1 MIDSKNDCVKDR
13 AIILRN
19 KFLAGDDKAF
29 AELYNLF
36 AKELYAYGLFIC
48 NNKRITEDALHDV
61 FMAVFSNRKLLANV
75 ENVKFYFNSA
85 YRYRVLYLLKKEG
98 KQCELEYSLIENL
111 PDTKNFQDDLIQ
123 EEEVEARNA
132 LVKKIFK
139 SLNEHQREVLY
150 KRFVEGLSLQE
161 IASIMN
167 INYQSVKNIIQRSL
181 TKIKNSEVVAFIII
195 STVLIKLIA
204 F

>member
-1 MIDSKNDCVKDR
+1 MIDSKNNCVKDR

-19 KFLAGDDKAF
+19 KFLSGDDKAF

-48 NNKRITEDALHDV
+48 TNKRITEDALHDV

-75 ENVKFYFNSA
+75 ENVRFYFNSA
-85 YRYRVLYLLKKEG
+85 YRNRVFYLLKKEG
-98 KQCELEYSLIENL
+98 KQCDLDYSIIENL

-123 EEEVEARNA
+123 EEEVAARNA
-132 LVKKIFK
+132 LVKKIFGT
-139 SLNEHQREVLY
+139 LNEHQREVLY

>member
-98 KQCELEYSLIENL
+98 KQCELEFNLIENL

-123 EEEVEARNA
+123 EEEVEARNE
-132 LVKKIFK
+132 LVKKIFRT
-139 SLNEHQREVLY
+139 LNEHQREVLY

>member
-1 MIDSKNDCVKDR
+1 MIDSKNDCIKDR

-19 KFLAGDDKAF
+19 KFLAGDEKAF

-85 YRYRVLYLLKKEG
+85 YRYRVLYLVKKEG
-98 KQCELEYSLIENL
+98 KECELEYSLIENL
-111 PDTKNFQDDLIQ
+111 PDTKNFQDDLIR
-123 EEEVEARNA
+123 EEEVEARNL
-132 LVKKIFK
+132 LVKKIFR
-139 SLNEHQREVLY
+139 SLNEYQREVLY

-167 INYQSVKNIIQRSL
+167 INYQSVKNILQRSL
-181 TKIKNSEVVAFIII
+181 KKIKNSEVVAFIVV
-195 STVLIKLIA
+195 STVLIKLLA

>member
-1 MIDSKNDCVKDR
+1 MIDSKNDCGKDR

-98 KQCELEYSLIENL
+98 KQCELEYGLIENL

-132 LVKKIFK
+132 LVKKIFRT
-139 SLNEHQREVLY
+139 LNEHQREVLY

-161 IASIMN
+161 IAGIMN

-181 TKIKNSEVVAFIII
+181 TKIKNSEVIAFIII